1 VKNTQAS
8 DSDFEDLY
16 ENAPCG
22 YLTLRPDGRIDRAN
36 RTLAGWTGYA
46 PGDLLGMRLSDLLN
60 MAGRIFFETH
70 VAPLLRMQG
79 FFDEFALDLLTKDG
93 TRLPAIANARER
105 RDDAGSLLFTRLTI
119 LRAVG

>member
-1 VKNTQAS
+1 
-8 DSDFEDLY
+8 
-16 ENAPCG
+16 
-22 YLTLRPDGRIDRAN
+22 
-36 RTLAGWTGYA
+36 
-46 PGDLLGMRLSDLLN
+46 MRLSDLLN

-79 FFDEFALDLLTKDG
+79 FFDEFELDLLTKDG

-119 LRAVG
+119 LRAVDRRRYERELINARKQSDELQTALEERLRQERENAELR